1 MGSPYLMG
9 RVSLH
14 MSCCSLS
21 KLGGIVDRAHLIFD
35 VTSSCERYFEFM
47 HTRALN
53 PASHKYVLPKGTNI
67 SKAHCEIS
75 GYSSLAPNQNSSTA
89 TRECSPCCVLSRK
102 ILVTPHILY
111 VLSQNV
117 FCA

>member
-1 MGSPYLMG
+1 MGAPYLMG

-14 MSCCSLS
+14 MSRCSLS
-21 KLGGIVDRAHLIFD
+21 KLGGIVDRVHLISA
-35 VTSSCERYFEFM
+35 VTSSCERYFDFM

-53 PASHKYVLPKGTNI
+53 PASHKYVLPKGTN
-67 SKAHCEIS
+67 SFKAQCEIL

-89 TRECSPCCVLSRK
+89 TRACSACCVLSRK
-102 ILVTPHILY
+102 IWVSPHILY

-117 FCA
+117 F